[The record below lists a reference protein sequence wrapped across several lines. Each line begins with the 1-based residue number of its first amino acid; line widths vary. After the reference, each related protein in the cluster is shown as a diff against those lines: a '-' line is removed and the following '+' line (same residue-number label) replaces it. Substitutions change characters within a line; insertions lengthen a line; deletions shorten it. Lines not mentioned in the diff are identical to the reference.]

1 MSLLMNGHFSVSRVG
16 MDLPL
21 HSEETVHRGSGDNLY
36 VEKGKIQKLM
46 DSLLRQEHSSEV
58 SFHV

>member
-1 MSLLMNGHFSVSRVG
+1 MSLLMNGHFSVFRVG

-46 DSLLRQEHSSEV
+46 DFLL
-58 SFHV
+58 